1 MVVKIIEKTFRY
13 CYKEDKLTLIRIDTR
28 YVETSVREGM
38 DLIMEVN
45 STMTEG
51 ETLLELSS
59 GNCTMVTC
67 YAVPV
72 V

>member
-1 MVVKIIEKTFRY
+1 MVVKIIEKTYRY
-13 CYKEDKLTLIRIDTR
+13 NYKNDTLDLLRIDTR
-28 YVETSVREGM
+28 LVDTSVREGM
-38 DLIMEVN
+38 DLVMEVN

-59 GNCTMVTC
+59 GNCSMVTC
-67 YAVPV
+67 YAIPV